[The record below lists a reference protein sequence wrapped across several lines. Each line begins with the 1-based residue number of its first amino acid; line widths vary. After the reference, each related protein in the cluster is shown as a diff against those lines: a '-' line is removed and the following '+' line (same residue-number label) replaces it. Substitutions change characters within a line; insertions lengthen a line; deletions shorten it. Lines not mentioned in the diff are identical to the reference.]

1 MEQLIVARMADGR
14 PEIFASVQ
22 GEGVSIGVPSTFVR
36 LAMCNLRCRWCDT
49 AYTWDWERFDRA
61 ASTMAMTAEEA
72 AAAVQA
78 LPPRNVVITGGEPL
92 LQRRQLVPLVEA
104 LRNEGYRFEVE
115 TNGTVGPGPLAELI
129 DQFNVSPKLAHSGNA
144 GLRRIVPGV
153 LREFGTT
160 GRAWFKFVVAEPGDL
175 EEVRA
180 VCAAGGIPPERV
192 VLMPEGTSAAVL
204 NERGQWLAEAC
215 AREGYRFS
223 TRLHILLWGD
233 RRGV

>member
-22 GEGVSIGVPSTFVR
+22 GEGVSMGVPSTFVR

-72 AAAVQA
+72 AAVVRA

-92 LQRRQLVPLVEA
+92 LQRRQLVPLVGA
-104 LRNEGYRFEVE
+104 LRDEGYRLEVE

-129 DQFNVSPKLAHSGNA
+129 DQFNVSPKLAHAGNA

-153 LREFGTT
+153 LREFGAT
-160 GRAWFKFVVAEPGDL
+160 GRAWFKFVVAAPGDL
-175 EEVRA
+175 EEVRG
-180 VCAAGGIPPERV
+180 VCAAGNIPPERV